1 MNAAIPMGMIGE
13 SDCGCGHPFDEHVWV
28 GGQWP
33 HGGFVCACGECY
45 LNAGC
50 EFVEASEL
58 AAIVALADEQPGP
71 DAMEWTM
78 ADEQETNN

>member
-1 MNAAIPMGMIGE
+1 
-13 SDCGCGHPFDEHVWV
+13 
-28 GGQWP
+28 
-33 HGGFVCACGECY
+33 
-45 LNAGC
+45 
-50 EFVEASEL
+50 VEASEL